1 MDKNRFDLTKMVL
14 WAIYI
19 FILASM
25 LKHTAWAFGMFEPTN
40 EGTFMQIPITGW
52 ILAIAFEC
60 SIIAFTHKWSIV
72 LSQRGRITKWS
83 NKVKYYINPF
93 SAGLFA
99 SMIISSIANF
109 AHAAEFTGN
118 LEVFTKLNIPPIIYQ
133 LAFGAFLPLV
143 NFLYALVLS
152 SVTESEHEQDT
163 QLKEA
168 KGELSKVKRELATVQ
183 GGLKEFK
190 GLFSEVKTDKIKAL
204 KKYAP
209 SLSNNKIAEIV
220 GATPSHVSATLS
232 SVRTPRRE
240 QKPVSTPFVGEGS
253 GKDA

>member
-1 MDKNRFDLTKMVL
+1 MDKNKFDLTKLVL

-25 LKHTAWAFGMFEPTN
+25 LKHTAWAFGMFEPTD

-52 ILAIAFEC
+52 ILAVAFEC

-72 LSQRGRITKWS
+72 LSQRKRTAKWTKQ
-83 NKVKYYINPF
+83 VAYYFNPF

-109 AHAAEFTGN
+109 AHAAEFTGD

-152 SVTESEHEQDT
+152 SVTETEHEQDA
-163 QLKEA
+163 QLKETRR
-168 KGELSKVKRELATVQ
+168 ELSKVKRELTTLQ
-183 GGLKEFK
+183 GGLKAFK
-190 GLFSEVKTDKIKAL
+190 GLFSEVKTEKIKAL
-204 KKYAP
+204 KKFAP
-209 SLSNNKIAEIV
+209 TLSNNKIAEIV

-232 SVRTPRRE
+232 GVRSPRRE
-240 QKPVSTPFVGEGS
+240 PRPVPAPSLGEGS
-253 GKDA
+253 GEDG